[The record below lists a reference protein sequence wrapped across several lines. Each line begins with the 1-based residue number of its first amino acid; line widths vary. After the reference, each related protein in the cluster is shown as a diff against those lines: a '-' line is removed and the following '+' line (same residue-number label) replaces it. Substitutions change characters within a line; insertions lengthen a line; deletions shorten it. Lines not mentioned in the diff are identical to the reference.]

1 MIVSRIVKRDAKN
14 VVVHFDN
21 NEVLF
26 LSVDSF
32 YKSGLK
38 KNDEISDDR
47 FSSLIKEN
55 QLFHIKQRA
64 FRYLGRRQH
73 STSELRIKL
82 KQKRYET
89 ELINEVLDDLKK
101 KNFLDDTKFAEMFV
115 EEKMK
120 LKLWGEQ
127 KLRSELVKRGIKSE
141 IITDVLAN
149 KISEEEKLNNAMII
163 ASKKYDT
170 LKNRSVDKDVIKR
183 KLFTF
188 LNSRGYNYDVIKEV
202 YDELII
208 KDDNYD

>member
-1 MIVSRIVKRDAKN
+1 MKVNRIIKKDAKN
-14 VVVHFDN
+14 VIIHFDDD
-21 NEVLF
+21 EVLF
-26 LSVDSF
+26 LSVDIF

-55 QLFHIKQRA
+55 QLFHIRQRA

-82 KQKRYET
+82 KQKGYET
-89 ELINEVLDDLKK
+89 EYINEVLDNLKQ
-101 KNFLDDTKFAEMFV
+101 KNYLDDTKFADMFV

-127 KLRSELVKRGIKSE
+127 KLRSELIKRGIESD
-141 IITDVLAN
+141 IITDVLRN
-149 KISEEEKLNNAMII
+149 NISEEDKLNNAMII
-163 ASKKYDT
+163 ASKKYNALMNRGLNNET
-170 LKNRSVDKDVIKR
+170 IKN
-183 KLFTF
+183 KLVTF

-202 YDELII
+202 CDELII
-208 KDDNYD
+208 EDDNYD

>member
-1 MIVSRIVKRDAKN
+1 MKVTRIVKKDARN
-14 VVVHFDN
+14 VVIHFDN
-21 NEVLF
+21 DEVLF
-26 LSVDSF
+26 LSVDIF

-64 FRYLGRRQH
+64 FRYLGRRQY

-82 KQKRYET
+82 KQKGYET
-89 ELINEVLDDLKK
+89 EYINEVLDDLKK
-101 KNFLDDTKFAEMFV
+101 KNYLDDTKFAEMFV
-115 EEKMK
+115 EEKIK

-127 KLRSELVKRGIKSE
+127 KLKSELIKRGIKSE
-141 IITDVLAN
+141 IISDILRD
-149 KISEEEKLNNAMII
+149 KISDEDKLNNAMII

-170 LKNRSVDKDVIKR
+170 LKNRNVKNDVIKR
-183 KLFTF
+183 KLVTF

-202 YDELII
+202 CDDLII
-208 KDDNYD
+208 EDDNYD

>member
-1 MIVSRIVKRDAKN
+1 MKISKIVKKDARN
-14 VVVHFDN
+14 VIVHFDN
-21 NEVLF
+21 DEVLF
-26 LSVDSF
+26 LSVDIF

-47 FSSLIKEN
+47 FSALIKEN
-55 QLFHIKQRA
+55 RLFHIKQRA

-82 KQKRYET
+82 KQKGYET
-89 ELINEVLDDLKK
+89 EFINEVLDDLKQ
-101 KNFLDDTKFAEMFV
+101 KNYLDDTKFAEMFV
-115 EEKMK
+115 EEKIK

-127 KLRSELVKRGIKSE
+127 KLKSELIKRGINSK
-141 IITDVLAN
+141 IISDILRDI
-149 KISEEEKLNNAMII
+149 ISDEDKLNNAMII

-170 LKNRSVDKDVIKR
+170 LKNRNVENDVIKR

-202 YDELII
+202 CEMLII
-208 KDDNYD
+208 EDDNYD

>member
-1 MIVSRIVKRDAKN
+1 MIVSRIVKKDAKN

-21 NEVLF
+21 DEVIF
-26 LSVDSF
+26 LSVDIF

-149 KISEEEKLNNAMII
+149 KISEEDKLNNAMII

-170 LKNRSVDKDVIKR
+170 LKNRNVDKDVIKR